1 MKLAALIKKEFL
13 RFFRDP
19 RLIVTMLL
27 PGILIFVIYSIMG
40 SVMWNEEPTDYSFNV
55 LVCGSSQ
62 ATNVLSEAIGE
73 NGWTVSY
80 EEVTAEGLDGAK
92 AAVEQGEKTALL
104 VFSENFDEA
113 AERGVEIY
121 FRADSDEGYVFG
133 AYATEFLR
141 AYSMSF
147 PVTVYNFESEQ
158 NAGTSVMQSL
168 LPFLIVVLIFSACMS
183 VTIESVA
190 GEKERGTLATV
201 LVTSVKRSHIALG
214 KVIPLACIALI
225 GAASSFL
232 GVILS
237 LPKLM
242 GTSIGAFAGGYGFV
256 EILFLFLLITSITP
270 LIVAAISTVSTY
282 SKSVKEA
289 AGYTSTFMILV
300 MILSLLAAFL
310 SGFGAWVVAVPVFNA
325 VAVMQEILA
334 GTVVVWKTLVSVGL
348 NLVYTAGLVYL
359 ISRMLSSERIMFGK

>member
-1 MKLAALIKKEFL
+1 MKLAALIKKEFV

-40 SVMWNEEPTDYSFNV
+40 SIMWKEEPEDYSFDV
-55 LVCGSSQ
+55 LVCGNSVVTS
-62 ATNVLSEAIGE
+62 VLSEAIGE
-73 NGWTVSY
+73 NGWTVEY

-104 VFSENFDEA
+104 VFSDGFDES
-113 AERGVEIY
+113 AERGVEVY
-121 FRADSDEGYVFG
+121 FRVDSDEGYAFG
-133 AYATEFLR
+133 AYATELLR

-147 PVTVYNFESEQ
+147 PVAVYNFESEQ
-158 NAGTSVMQSL
+158 TAGLSVMQSL
-168 LPFLIVVLIFSACMS
+168 LPFLIVAFIFSACMS
-183 VTIESVA
+183 VTIEAVA

-242 GTSIGAFAGGYGFV
+242 GTSIGAFSGSYGFV
-256 EILFLFLLITSITP
+256 EILFLFLLIMSMTP
-270 LIVAAISTVSTY
+270 LIVAAISAVSTY
-282 SKSVKEA
+282 SRSVKEA
-289 AGYTSTFMILV
+289 AGYTSTIMILV
-300 MILSLLAAFL
+300 MVLSLLGTFL
-310 SGFGAWVVAVPVFNA
+310 SGFGAWVVVVPVFNA
-325 VAVMQEILA
+325 VTVMQEILV
-334 GTVVVWKTLVSVGL
+334 GTVVVWKILVAVGL
-348 NLVYTAGLVYL
+348 NIVYTAGLIYL
-359 ISRMLSSERIMFGK
+359 ITRMLSSERVMFGK